1 MHLRTVVTKCRLLA
15 VLLLLAGTSLE
26 MWSRQTAELAG
37 HLPLAQGAGVNLQV
51 GSDQVPVSLQL
62 YRSQSELAP
71 LSQVRCDKDVVLLPL
86 SLYRGGNESNRLIGW
101 RTAPAKP
108 LCAQALHQR
117 TGVFLS

>member
-1 MHLRTVVTKCRLLA
+1 MRLRTVVTKCRLLA

-26 MWSRQTAELAG
+26 MWSRQTAESALQ
-37 HLPLAQGAGVNLQV
+37 LPLAQAARVSLQV

-62 YRSQSELAP
+62 YRSKIELAP
-71 LSQVRCDKDVVLLPL
+71 LSQVRCDKDVALLPQ
-86 SLYRGGNESNRLIGW
+86 SLLRGGSVTNRLNGW

-108 LCAQALHQR
+108 LCEQALHQR

>member
-26 MWSRQTAELAG
+26 MWSRQAAVPAEQLPPAQAAG
-37 HLPLAQGAGVNLQV
+37 INLQV

-62 YRSQSELAP
+62 YRSKSELAP
-71 LSQVRCDKDVVLLPL
+71 LSHVRCDKDVVLLPQ
-86 SLYRGGNESNRLIGW
+86 SPYRGGSESNRLNGW
-101 RTAPAKP
+101 RTAPARP
-108 LCAQALHQR
+108 LCEQALHQR